1 MCGVCGIVY
10 GDTSRAPDPAAL
22 EAMTRALFH
31 RGPDGG
37 GTWAKRNAGLGARR
51 LSVIDVSHG
60 HQPMTNEDES
70 CVLVFNGEIYNAGE
84 LRTELEAIGHRF
96 RTRCDTEVVLRAY
109 EAWEE
114 GAVQRL
120 NGMFA
125 FAVWDAR
132 RERLYIARDRVG
144 IKPLVYTERDGAL
157 AFSSE
162 LDSLARSGLIDGTIN
177 PAAVDAYLTYLYVP
191 QPDTIY
197 RGVYTLGPGE
207 ALTWQRGRLRR
218 EVYWR
223 PRFEPTESWR
233 IETAADAFSE
243 LLDDAVRRQR
253 VSDVPLGAFLSGGV
267 DSTAVVASL
276 AEAGGGRVKT
286 FTIGFDDPEAD
297 ERKFARIAA
306 DAFGTDHVEA
316 VLDADAAAMS
326 GELAA
331 HFGEPFADSSA
342 IPTWLVSKLAR
353 EHVTVALS
361 GDGGDELFAGY
372 SWLHMTRRV
381 ADYAQWPRGL
391 RSLVGAG
398 LRLAPRSPWWDKARR
413 LNADAALNPMERFR
427 RRETC
432 FSAAQRAELYAPG
445 MAAAVAATAIDRFR
459 EHWDEA
465 GAASD
470 DDRML
475 HQDLRM
481 YLPDDVLTKVD
492 RMSMAVSLEVRVP
505 LLDHRIVEFA
515 ASLPFA
521 MKYNGGESKRLM
533 KHMLRGRVPAALL
546 EQRKRGFA
554 VPVHRWFREGSPA
567 GLFEEIVLGRDAR
580 SAVYFERAAAQRI
593 FEAHRAGVE
602 DAGHRLWTLLMFE
615 QWLRYA
621 ERIPGVSLGL

>member
-1 MCGVCGIVY
+1 MCGICGIVHA
-10 GDTSRAPDPAAL
+10 DLSRSPEPAAL

-31 RGPDGG
+31 RGPDDG
-37 GTWAKRNAGLGARR
+37 GTWIQRNAGLGARR
-51 LSVIDVSHG
+51 LSIIDVAHG
-60 HQPMTNEDES
+60 HQPMSNEDET
-70 CVLVFNGEIYNAGE
+70 CVLVFNGEIYNASE
-84 LRTELEAIGHRF
+84 LRSELESIGHRF

-114 GAVQRL
+114 GAVQKL
-120 NGMFA
+120 NGMFT
-125 FAVWDAR
+125 FAVWDVR

-144 IKPLVYTERDGAL
+144 IKPLVYTERDGTL

-191 QPDTIY
+191 HPDTIY
-197 RGVYTLGPGE
+197 RGVFSLGPGE
-207 ALTWQRGRLRR
+207 ALIWQRGRLRR

-223 PRFEPTESWR
+223 PRMQPTESWR
-233 IETAADAFSE
+233 MPAAVEAFTE
-243 LLDDAVRRQR
+243 LLDDSVRRQR

-267 DSTAVVASL
+267 DSTAVVSSL
-276 AEAGGGRVKT
+276 AAIGGGRVKT

-297 ERKFARIAA
+297 ERKFAQIAA
-306 DAFGTDHVEA
+306 EAFGTDHVEA
-316 VLDADAAAMS
+316 VLEADAAAMS
-326 GELAA
+326 RELAS

-381 ADYAQWPRGL
+381 AGYAQWPRGL
-391 RSLVGAG
+391 RSLVDVG
-398 LRLAPRSPWWDKARR
+398 LRIAPRSPWWDKVRR
-413 LNADAALNPMERFR
+413 FSADAALSPMERFR

-432 FSAAQRAELYAPG
+432 FTAVQRAELYAPG
-445 MAAAVAATAIDRFR
+445 SAMAVGAMAVDRFR
-459 EHWDEA
+459 EHWDET

-492 RMSMAVSLEVRVP
+492 RVSMAVSLEVRVP

-515 ASLPFA
+515 ATLPFA
-521 MKYNGGESKRLM
+521 MKYNDGESKRLM
-533 KHMLRGRVPAALL
+533 KQALRGRVPAALL

-567 GLFEEIVLGRDAR
+567 GLFEETVLGRESR
-580 SAVYFERAAAQRI
+580 STVYFERAAMQRT
-593 FEAHRAGVE
+593 FDAHRAGRE

-621 ERIPGVSLGL
+621 ERLPGVTPKL

>member
-1 MCGVCGIVY
+1 VCGICGIVY
-10 GDTSRAPDPAAL
+10 GDTSRTPDPAKL
-22 EAMTRALFH
+22 YAMTQALLH
-31 RGPDGG
+31 RGPDDG
-37 GTWAKRNAGLGARR
+37 GTWMQRNAGLGARR
-51 LSVIDVSHG
+51 LSIIDVSHG
-60 HQPMTNEDES
+60 HQPMLNDDES
-70 CVLVFNGEIYNAGE
+70 CVIVFNGEIYNANE
-84 LRTELEAIGHRF
+84 LREELEGIGHRF

-132 RERLYIARDRVG
+132 HDRLYIARDRVG

-177 PAAVDAYLTYLYVP
+177 PAAVDAYLSYLYVP
-191 QPDTIY
+191 HPDTIY
-197 RGVYTLGPGE
+197 RGVHALGPGE
-207 ALTWQRGRLRR
+207 TLTWQRGRLRR

-223 PRFEPTESWR
+223 PRMQPTESWR
-233 IETAADAFSE
+233 MPAAVEAFSE
-243 LLDDAVRRQR
+243 LLDDSVRRQR
-253 VSDVPLGAFLSGGV
+253 VSDVPIGAFLSGGV

-276 AEAGGGRVKT
+276 AEAGGARVKT
-286 FTIGFDDPEAD
+286 FTIGFNDPEAD
-297 ERKFARIAA
+297 ERSFARIAA
-306 DAFGTDHVEA
+306 EALGTDHAEA
-316 VLDADAAAMS
+316 VLEADAAAMS
-326 GELAA
+326 GELIA

-342 IPTWLVSKLAR
+342 IPTWLVSKFAR
-353 EHVTVALS
+353 EQVTVALS

-381 ADYAQWPRGL
+381 AGYAQWPRGL
-391 RSLVGAG
+391 RSLVGVG
-398 LRLAPRSPWWDKARR
+398 LRVAPRSSWWDKVRR
-413 LNADAALNPMERFR
+413 FNADAALSPMDRFR

-432 FSAAQRAELYAPG
+432 FSPAQRAQLYTPG
-445 MAAAVAATAIDRFR
+445 LATAVGGAAVDRFR

-465 GAASD
+465 GSASD

-492 RMSMAVSLEVRVP
+492 RMSMAASLEVRVP

-515 ASLPFA
+515 ATLPFA
-521 MKYNGGESKRLM
+521 MKYNGGESKLLM
-533 KHMLRGRVPAALL
+533 KQALHGRVPAALL

-567 GLFEEIVLGRDAR
+567 GLFEEIVLGRGAR
-580 SAVYFERAAAQRI
+580 SVEYLDRAETRRI
-593 FEAHRAGVE
+593 FEAHRAGRE

-621 ERIPGVSLGL
+621 ERLPGVTPKL